1 MRYIYLLVEEFKK
14 GDKNKF
20 LDILLKFDPLL
31 NKLQRNSCYE
41 DMKNELTLFLFI
53 LLDKIP
59 IELVNLKNDRYIISY
74 IAKSIKYQYI
84 HINKIHQN
92 KNNNTLYLN
101 EDVFNIGYTEDLSN
115 IILNDIIKSL
125 TIKEQNVIKNIYL
138 NNKSESEV
146 GRKLGVSRQAI
157 HKTHVRALNKI
168 KKIYLK

>member
-59 IELVNLKNDRYIISY
+59 IELVNLKSDRYIISY

-115 IILNDIIKSL
+115 IILNDIIKS
-125 TIKEQNVIKNIYL
+125 
-138 NNKSESEV
+138 
-146 GRKLGVSRQAI
+146 
-157 HKTHVRALNKI
+157 
-168 KKIYLK
+168 

>member
-59 IELVNLKNDRYIISY
+59 IELVNLKSDRYIISY

-138 NNKSESEV
+138 NNSKSFY
-146 GRKLGVSRQAI
+146 R
-157 HKTHVRALNKI
+157 
-168 KKIYLK
+168 

>member
-59 IELVNLKNDRYIISY
+59 IELVRYIISY